1 MKKTAI
7 LLSIFC
13 FTFFFSQKNQN
24 YLQVGYASICCG
36 TPSEQPVINYISQ
49 FQKKNKTKP
58 FEIYRQS
65 GLGREGEFNLY
76 IGIDALSKT
85 KKSNFISGLKTA
97 VSLQNMKKNKSS
109 EGNVNF
115 DETQILTKADLANSR
130 NLTIYK
136 K

>member
-1 MKKTAI
+1 MKKLAL
-7 LLSIFC
+7 LLSILC

-36 TPSEQPVINYISQ
+36 TPSEDPVINYISQ
-49 FQKKNKTKP
+49 FQKKNKTKS
-58 FEIYRQS
+58 FEIYRES

-76 IGIDALSKT
+76 IGIDAL
-85 KKSNFISGLKTA
+85 KKSKKSKFISGLKA
-97 VSLQNMKKNKSS
+97 AISSQNEKRKSNS
-109 EGNVNF
+109 GNVNF
-115 DETQILTKADLANSR
+115 DETQIVTKSDLANSR